1 MHETE
6 SPAQERVSSRLRLSA
21 LAAALAV
28 LSSALVVG
36 QLWSAATG
44 TLMALAG
51 LALGIVA
58 LSTSR
63 RLAPRGMITFLA
75 VLAIVWGAIN
85 TLSGGARL
93 LVWPASQA
101 YQQCLA
107 SSLTLSARNHCE
119 RQLGDNVWNYLS
131 GSPLDTAPAASP
143 GAGGST
149 SPTVS
154 PTGSPA
160 ASATRSSPAPTSP
173 APVLPSPGSPGA

>member
-6 SPAQERVSSRLRLSA
+6 SPAQQRASSRLRLSA

-28 LSSALVVG
+28 LSSVLVVG

-51 LALGIVA
+51 LVLGIVA

-63 RLAPRGMITFLA
+63 KLSPRGVITFLA

-85 TLSGGARL
+85 TLSGGVRL

-101 YQQCLA
+101 YQECMA
-107 SSLTLSARNHCE
+107 SSLTLSARGHCE
-119 RQLGDNVWNYLS
+119 RQLNDNVWHYLS

-143 GAGGST
+143 GA
-149 SPTVS
+149 
-154 PTGSPA
+154 TGSPA
-160 ASATRSSPAPTSP
+160 PAESAASATPSRPAPS
-173 APVLPSPGSPGA
+173 GSPGA

>member
-1 MHETE
+1 MQETE
-6 SPAQERVSSRLRLSA
+6 SPAQDRVSSRLRLSA

-51 LALGIVA
+51 LVLGIVA

-63 RLAPRGMITFLA
+63 RLTPRGMITFLA

-85 TLSGGARL
+85 TLSGGVRL

-101 YQQCLA
+101 YQECMA

-143 GAGGST
+143 EVTGSA
-149 SPTVS
+149 
-154 PTGSPA
+154 SPA
-160 ASATRSSPAPTSP
+160 ASPAGSAAPVPTAPVPTAPVSPAP
-173 APVLPSPGSPGA
+173 PGA